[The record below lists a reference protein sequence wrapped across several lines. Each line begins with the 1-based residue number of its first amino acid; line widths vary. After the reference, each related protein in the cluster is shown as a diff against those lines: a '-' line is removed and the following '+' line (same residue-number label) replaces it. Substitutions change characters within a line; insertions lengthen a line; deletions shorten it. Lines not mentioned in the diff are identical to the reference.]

1 MFGGLKPVIDH
12 RAIIDPSARVGSDV
26 HIAPYVVIGPG
37 VEIGSGTSI
46 GAHTFINSNTKI
58 GRNNRIDA
66 FVSLGGD
73 PQHTHYK
80 GEPTYLEIGD
90 DNIIREFC
98 TLNRGTAQ
106 GGAITRLGSR
116 NFLMAYVH
124 IAHDCLVGNDIV
136 LANNSSLAGHVTVD
150 DHVIFSAFCG
160 VHQFVHIGA
169 YSFLGRASKVGQ
181 DIPPYVLVTGSPGGP
196 RGLNLVGL
204 KRHGF
209 SEQTLRTLRRAYSLV
224 YRQGLRLQDA
234 IDQLLLMVDACP
246 ELKPFIDMLQ
256 RSKRGM
262 AR

>member
-1 MFGGLKPVIDH
+1 MIH
-12 RAIIDPSARVGSDV
+12 PSAMIAPDARIAKDV
-26 HIAPYVVIGPG
+26 HIGPYVVIGPG
-37 VEIGSGTSI
+37 VEIGSGTLI
-46 GAHTFINSNTKI
+46 GAHTVINSNTKV
-58 GRNNRIDA
+58 GCNNHIDA

-73 PQHTHYK
+73 PQHTQYK
-80 GEPTYLEIGD
+80 NEKTYLEIGD

-98 TLNRGTAQ
+98 TLNRGTVQ
-106 GGAITRLGSR
+106 GGNLTRLGNK

-124 IAHDCLVGNDIV
+124 VAHDCMVGNEVV
-136 LANNSSLAGHVTVD
+136 LANNTSLAGHVSVED
-150 DHVIFSAFCG
+150 YVVFGAFCG
-160 VHQFVHIGA
+160 VHQFVTIGA
-169 YSFLGRASKVGQ
+169 YSFLGRATKVGQ

-204 KRHGF
+204 KRRGF

-234 IDQLLLMVDACP
+234 IDQLVPMIDTCP
-246 ELKPFIDMLQ
+246 ELRPFVDMLQ

>member
-1 MFGGLKPVIDH
+1 MID
-12 RAIIDPSARVGSDV
+12 RTAIIDPSARIAPDV
-26 HIAPYVVIGPG
+26 HIGPYAIIGPE
-37 VEIGSGTSI
+37 VEIGSGTHI
-46 GAHTFINSNTKI
+46 GPHALIKSHTKI

-73 PQHTHYK
+73 PQHAQYK

-98 TLNRGTAQ
+98 TLSRGTVQ
-106 GGAITRLGSR
+106 GGGVTRIGNK

-124 IAHDCLVGNDIV
+124 VAHDCTVGNAV
-136 LANNSSLAGHVTVD
+136 TFANNASLGGHVLVE

-160 VHQFVHIGA
+160 VHQFVTIGS
-169 YSFLGRASKVGQ
+169 YSFLGRSTKVIQ
-181 DIPPYVLVTGSPGGP
+181 DVPPYVLVTGNPGRP

-204 KRHGF
+204 KRAGF
-209 SEQTLRTLRRAYSLV
+209 NEQTLRTLRRAYSLV

-234 IDQLLLMVDACP
+234 VDQLATMMDTCP
-246 ELKPFIDMLQ
+246 ELKPFLDMLH
-256 RSKRGM
+256 RSKRGI

>member
-1 MFGGLKPVIDH
+1 MGIDH
-12 RAIIDPSARVGSDV
+12 RAIIDPKAQIAPDV
-26 HIAPYVVIGPG
+26 QIAPYAIIGPD

-46 GAHTFINSNTKI
+46 GPHTVIHRNTKI
-58 GRNNRIDA
+58 GKNNQIDA

-73 PQHTHYK
+73 PQHAHYK
-80 GEPTYLEIGD
+80 GETTHLDIGD

-98 TLNRGTAQ
+98 TLNRGTTQ
-106 GGAITRLGSR
+106 GGARTRLGNR

-124 IAHDCLVGNDIV
+124 IAHDCVLGDDIV
-136 LANNSSLAGHVTVD
+136 LANNSSLAGHVLVN
-150 DHVIFSAFCG
+150 DHVIFSAFCAA
-160 VHQFVHIGA
+160 HQFVHIGA
-169 YSFLGRASKVGQ
+169 YSFLGRACKVGQ

-209 SEQTLRTLRRAYSLV
+209 SEQTLRILRRAYSLV

-234 IDQLLLMVDACP
+234 IDQLLPMTDEYPA
-246 ELKPFIDMLQ
+246 LKPFIEMLQ
-256 RSKRGM
+256 HSKRGM

>member
-1 MFGGLKPVIDH
+1 MIDN
-12 RAIIDPSARVGSDV
+12 RAIIDPDASIASDV
-26 HIAPYVVIGPG
+26 HIAPYVIIGPD
-37 VEIGSGTSI
+37 VEIGSGTRI
-46 GAHTFINSNTKI
+46 GPHTVINRHTKI
-58 GRNNRIDA
+58 GKNNHIDA

-73 PQHTHYK
+73 PQHANYK
-80 GEPTYLEIGD
+80 GEITQLEIGD
-90 DNIIREFC
+90 GNIIREFC

-106 GGAITRLGSR
+106 GGGITRVGSR

-124 IAHDCLVGNDIV
+124 IAHDCEVGNDIV
-136 LANNSSLAGHVTVD
+136 FANNSSLAGHVSVG
-150 DHVIFSAFCG
+150 DHVVFSAFCG
-160 VHQFVHIGA
+160 VHQFVNIGA

-234 IDQLLLMVDACP
+234 IDQLVLMVDICP
-246 ELKPFIDMLQ
+246 ELKPFVDMLQ
-256 RSKRGM
+256 HSKRGM